1 MAWAVAVRT
10 EIEKR
15 PVTDPVPRDGSVSTG
30 DGQADLV
37 GHGGEYRAVLVCQ
50 RPAYRHGSQE
60 LGRSDLTP
68 GIFGENLTVYGPED
82 DEVCTRDRLPIG
94 GDLRMPT
101 PFRRLR
107 VLHVQLAFSASSSAW
122 KSLSCRRS
130 EAISMT
136 ARIAFSSV

>member
-1 MAWAVAVRT
+1 VAWAVAVRT
-10 EIEKR
+10 EIDKR

-82 DEVCTRDRLPIG
+82 DRRAPPRPDPRSPQGLPAHRPTTRSSPQMTDARTHNSWV
-94 GDLRMPT
+94 R
-101 PFRRLR
+101 
-107 VLHVQLAFSASSSAW
+107 ASA
-122 KSLSCRRS
+122 
-130 EAISMT
+130 MT
-136 ARIAFSSV
+136 